1 MQRLKLSFR
10 RLDRQ
15 TWVLNLYRGLD
26 KSFSW
31 GKQQLQGYCRWHVC
45 KWCLHFV
52 VLRLLRSW
60 TFLNAE
66 SIDRSRKSANER
78 RAELGCSA
86 SALGWDCLGCN
97 DCCRDSCPRWHFVC
111 FFYFY
116 NDFFA
121 LKFETAPFLSFSPE
135 KVLWQINSLIT
146 HGFQGP
152 KRWRSN
158 LRRILAQAGKGE
170 SRDKPFRTH
179 GFWSQP
185 SEAFCIVLLTSSPFL
200 CRFQDVS
207 SESVV

>member
-1 MQRLKLSFR
+1 MMPAFCCFETVKI
-10 RLDRQ
+10 
-15 TWVLNLYRGLD
+15 LNI
-26 KSFSW
+26 FE
-31 GKQQLQGYCRWHVC
+31 CRIDWQVQEVS
-45 KWCLHFV
+45 KWATSRIGMLCQCPR
-52 VLRLLRSW
+52 LRLPGLQWLLSRFLSPV
-60 TFLNAE
+60 TF
-66 SIDRSRKSANER
+66 
-78 RAELGCSA
+78 
-86 SALGWDCLGCN
+86 CL
-97 DCCRDSCPRWHFVC
+97 